1 MARQNHHPKIQ
12 QGFTLVELVMVIVIL
27 GIVGGM
33 VAVFMK
39 SPIDAYL
46 DSGRRAALTDVA
58 DTTVRRMG
66 RDIRKSLPNSVVA
79 SAGQCVT
86 FIPTK
91 TGGRYRADDTPA
103 GLDFALADT
112 TFNMLGSNPLTA
124 DQRIAPSDLIVVYNL
139 GITGATAYASNN
151 TAVISLVGPETGT
164 PLETPLTFASK
175 QFPLASPNNRFY
187 VVPAAE
193 QVVSYVC
200 SGGNLRR
207 TVTTLA
213 GTTCGATGPII
224 ARNVSNCI
232 FDYSGSDLQRNAL
245 VRMSLQLTE
254 NGETVSL
261 QHEVHINNTP

>member
-1 MARQNHHPKIQ
+1 
-12 QGFTLVELVMVIVIL
+12 
-27 GIVGGM
+27 
-33 VAVFMK
+33 
-39 SPIDAYL
+39 
-46 DSGRRAALTDVA
+46 
-58 DTTVRRMG
+58 MG
-66 RDIRKSLPNSVVA
+66 REIRKSLPNSVVT
-79 SAGQCVT
+79 SVGQCVS

-91 TGGRYRADDTPA
+91 TGGRYRADDTAA
-103 GLDFALADT
+103 GLDFSVADT
-112 TFNMLGSNPLTA
+112 TFNMLGSNAALPA
-124 DQRIAPSDLIVVYNL
+124 DQRIAPDDIIVVYNL
-139 GITGATAYASNN
+139 GIAGASAYSSNN
-151 TAVISLVGPETGT
+151 TSVISSVGPETGT

-187 VVPAAE
+187 VVPFGE

-213 GTTCGATGPII
+213 GSTCGVTGPII